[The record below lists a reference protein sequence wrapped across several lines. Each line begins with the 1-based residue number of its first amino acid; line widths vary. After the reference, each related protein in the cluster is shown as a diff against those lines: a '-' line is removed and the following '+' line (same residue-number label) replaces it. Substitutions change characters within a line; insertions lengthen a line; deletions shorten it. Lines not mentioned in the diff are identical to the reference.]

1 MEIDEGFSAFEE
13 VTEEM
18 IREKEEQ
25 KAEAERLK
33 RQSESQK
40 RMRCYGIDF
49 QGASLYF
56 RQLKECMMKTNM
68 ASYNDAIVSLIE
80 VISHEYSMNTGNQQ
94 L

>member
-1 MEIDEGFSAFEE
+1 MDHEETKGDKGETMEIDEVSAFQE
-13 VTEEM
+13 VTEEI
-18 IREKEEQ
+18 IREREEK

-56 RQLKECMMKTNM
+56 R
-68 ASYNDAIVSLIE
+68 
-80 VISHEYSMNTGNQQ
+80 
-94 L
+94 

>member
-1 MEIDEGFSAFEE
+1 MEPEETKAEIMEVDEVSAFQE

-18 IREKEEQ
+18 IREKEEK
-25 KAEAERLK
+25 KAEAERMK

-56 RQLKECMMKTNM
+56 K
-68 ASYNDAIVSLIE
+68 
-80 VISHEYSMNTGNQQ
+80 
-94 L
+94 